1 MEIDLKISPNGEA
14 TAINP
19 VSPIEIIIEGD
30 EIFFSWNDNIIQWMA
45 MELGEVEFSEPRP
58 CG

>member
-30 EIFFSWNDNIIQWMA
+30 EIFFSWNDNIIQLMA